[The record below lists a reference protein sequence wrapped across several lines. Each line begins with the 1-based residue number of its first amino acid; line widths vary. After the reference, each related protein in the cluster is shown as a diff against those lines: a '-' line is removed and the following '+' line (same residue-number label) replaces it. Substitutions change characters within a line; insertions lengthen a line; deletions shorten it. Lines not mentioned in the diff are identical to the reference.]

1 MKSIQQILFL
11 LVAGLLAAST
21 ATAAVNINTVLVGDA
36 GNTANTAIGAG
47 AIGGV
52 GYEYRIGTYEVTNS
66 EYTAF
71 LNATAKTDPHGLYHT
86 EMGTSSYGGIDRTGT
101 AGNYT
106 YSVKNGA
113 GNKPVNYVSF
123 FDAARF
129 TNWLTTGNTETGVYA
144 LNGGNP
150 TDVTRNITAWN
161 GGGVAIASQDE
172 WHKAAYYKGGGIN
185 AGYWA
190 YANQSDS
197 ITTND
202 ANYRANGI
210 YSSRD
215 VGSYNSTSAYGT
227 YDQNGNLAEIQDTLV
242 TDHRRMHGGS
252 AITEAD
258 DVTMTSAE
266 VSRSVTQSQENSLLG
281 FRVSSLNPIIPE
293 PSTYAAIL
301 GCLGLLLALMR
312 RKGRGTL

>member
-36 GNTANTAIGAG
+36 GNTANTTASG

-52 GYEYRIGTYEVTNS
+52 GYQYRIGTYEVTNS
-66 EYTAF
+66 QYTAF
-71 LNATAKTDPHGLYHT
+71 LNATAKTDPHGLYST
-86 EMGTSSYGGIDRTGT
+86 QMGTSSYGGIDRTGT

-106 YSVKNGA
+106 YSVKSGY
-113 GNKPVNYVSF
+113 GNRPVNYVSF
-123 FDAARF
+123 WDAARF

-150 TDVTRNITAWN
+150 TGVTRDITAWN
-161 GGGVAIASQDE
+161 VGGVAIASRDE
-172 WHKAAYYKGGGIN
+172 WYKAAYYKGGGTN
-185 AGYWA
+185 AGYWL
-190 YANQSDS
+190 YATQSDS
-197 ITTND
+197 ISTAD
-202 ANYRANGI
+202 ANYDNIVGNLT
-210 YSSRD
+210 D
-215 VGSYNSTSAYGT
+215 VGSYNSPSVYGT
-227 YDQNGNLAEIQDTLV
+227 YDQNGNVGEMQDTINNGLSYA
-242 TDHRRMHGGS
+242 HGGS
-252 AITEAD
+252 FAGSISMSMSSENPIDATPLD
-258 DVTMTSAE
+258 SD
-266 VSRSVTQSQENSLLG
+266 SVLFG